1 MARYH
6 NLRVYHLA
14 LAQISDV
21 APITPRFADL
31 GNQMRR
37 AAVSVVSNLAEGA
50 GRGSDPDFIR
60 FVRIARGSNDELAA
74 QLAITKA
81 LGQNVDALIQRNND
95 IGRML
100 SGLIRSLST
109 A

>member
-14 LAQISDV
+14 LAQITDV
-21 APITPRFADL
+21 AGLTPRFADL

-50 GRGSDPDFIR
+50 GRGSDPDFAR
-60 FVRIARGSNDELAA
+60 CVRIARGSNDEIAA
-74 QLAITKA
+74 QLAIARA
-81 LGQNVDALIQRNND
+81 LGQDVDALIQRNND

>member
-21 APITPRFADL
+21 ARLTPRFADL

-37 AAVSVVSNLAEGA
+37 AAVSVISNLAEGA

-60 FVRIARGSNDELAA
+60 FIRIARGSNDELAA
-74 QLAITKA
+74 QLAIIKA
-81 LGQNVDALIQRNND
+81 LGRDVDALIQRNND

-100 SGLIRSLST
+100 SRLIRSLST